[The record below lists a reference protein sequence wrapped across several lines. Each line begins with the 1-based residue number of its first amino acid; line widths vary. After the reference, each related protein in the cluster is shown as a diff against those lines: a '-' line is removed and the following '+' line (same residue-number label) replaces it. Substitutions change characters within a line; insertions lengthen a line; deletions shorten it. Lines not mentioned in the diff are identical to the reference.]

1 MFEARRRRGGT
12 RAVVLIGAVAICWLA
27 VGVLPAGALSATEQQ
42 LLGSPNFEIRP
53 SANDSMLAWS
63 ENSRRHPR
71 FFNEYVK
78 PLAGGRAKRLNA
90 EGSRGYNGGFDGSKL
105 IFQQISPQGQSDLVI
120 YDTATKHYDPVPSG
134 VNTTKWEA
142 SPTMSGDYLLF
153 SRETGHRTGFV
164 DRLILHQI
172 STGHEEVL
180 RELFS
185 DYRKGPFIDPGQVNG
200 DYAVWDVCSRSAG
213 CNVFRH
219 QISTDHTQMVPDRQ
233 QEYASSVAPDGTV
246 FFVRSGT
253 GCGREVRLMRFS
265 SGTGELVEAL
275 ARNRDSF
282 FTYTLDASHFVREAV
297 NCRAGDINVN
307 MTTVS

>member
-12 RAVVLIGAVAICWLA
+12 RAVVLIGAVAVCWLA
-27 VGVLPAGALSATEQQ
+27 VGVLPAGALSASEQQ
-42 LLGSPNFEIRP
+42 LLDSPNLEVRP
-53 SANDSMLAWS
+53 SANDSMVAWS
-63 ENSRRHPR
+63 ENSQRHPR

-78 PLAGGRAKRLNA
+78 PLAGGRPKRLNA
-90 EGSRGYNGGFDGSKL
+90 EGSRGYNGGFDGSEL

-120 YDTATKHYDPVPSG
+120 YDTATKHYDTVPSG

-153 SRETGHRTGFV
+153 SRETGRRTGFV

-180 RELFS
+180 RKLFS
-185 DYRKGPFIDPGQVNG
+185 DYQRGPFIDPGQVNG

-219 QISTDHTQMVPDRQ
+219 QISTDHTHMVPDRQ

-253 GCGREVRLMRFS
+253 GCGRNVRLMRFAT
-265 SGTGELVEAL
+265 GTGEVVEAL

-282 FTYTLDASHFVREAV
+282 STFALDATHLVRDAV
-297 NCRAGDINVN
+297 NCHTGDINVN
-307 MTTVS
+307 LTTVS